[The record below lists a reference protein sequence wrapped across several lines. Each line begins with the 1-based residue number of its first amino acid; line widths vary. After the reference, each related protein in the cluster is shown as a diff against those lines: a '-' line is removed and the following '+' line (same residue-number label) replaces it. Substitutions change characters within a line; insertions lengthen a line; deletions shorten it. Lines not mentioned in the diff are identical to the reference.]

1 MFFSLANLSTSGFLA
16 LASCLGHRLLGVA
29 PRLGPSLTSVLL
41 TSGSLGVREMLES
54 DSKLSYPERKGSKL
68 HGILEKFEKTLYLN
82 LIHGAQVNPADS

>member
-16 LASCLGHRLLGVA
+16 LASCLGDRLLGMA
-29 PRLGPSLTSVLL
+29 PSLTSALL